1 MIIKSMNLLFMIK
14 NKPLSEMRG
23 FFILKLEIILFLVQI
38 PLFLV

>member
-14 NKPLSEMRG
+14 NKTLSEMRG
-23 FFILKLEIILFLVQI
+23 FFILKLEIVLFLVQI